1 MTENKSEYFLKAFD
15 LHKCYRM
22 GKKTIQVLSGVN
34 LQVKKSSWTAL
45 LGASGSGKTT
55 LLNLLGTLEQ
65 PDKGRIVCDGVEY
78 AKLGSR
84 QANRFRNERIGFIF
98 QAYHMLP
105 ELNIL
110 ENVSLPG
117 MLGRLTRGGLVEKA
131 GFLLERVGLKDR
143 LKHHPAEL
151 SGGEQQRAAIARAL
165 INSPDLILADEP
177 TGNLDSKTGAGILQI
192 FQELHSEQN
201 GRTIIMITHDHK
213 IAALAD
219 SVVQLQDGVIATQ
232 PQYSSSK

>member
-1 MTENKSEYFLKAFD
+1 MTEDTSYFLETSDVYKS
-15 LHKCYRM
+15 YRM
-22 GKKTIQVLSGVN
+22 GKKSIQVLNGVN
-34 LQVKKSSWTAL
+34 LQVKKGSWTAL

-65 PDKGRIVCDGVEY
+65 PDKGRIVCDGIDY

-105 ELNIL
+105 ELNLL

-131 GFLLERVGLKDR
+131 EFMLERVGLKDR

-165 INSPDLILADEP
+165 INSPDMILADEP

-192 FQELHSEQN
+192 FQELHGEQN

-219 SVVQLQDGVIATQ
+219 SVVQLQDGVIVHR
-232 PQYSSSK
+232 PQ

>member
-1 MTENKSEYFLKAFD
+1 MTENESNYFLEASEV
-15 LHKCYRM
+15 HKSYRI
-22 GKKTIQVLSGVN
+22 GKKIIPVLNGVN
-34 LQVKKSSWTAL
+34 LKVKKGTWIAL

-55 LLNLLGTLEQ
+55 LLNMLGTLEQ
-65 PDKGRIVCDGVEY
+65 PCKGRIVCDGIDY
-78 AKLGSR
+78 SSFGSK

-105 ELNIL
+105 ELNLL
-110 ENVSLPG
+110 ENVALPG
-117 MLGRLTRGGLVEKA
+117 MLGRLTRGGLIEKA
-131 GFLLERVGLKDR
+131 ERLLERVGLKDR

-201 GRTIIMITHDHK
+201 GRTIIMITHDQK

-219 SVVQLQDGVIATQ
+219 TTLLLQDGIINLQ
-232 PQYSSSK
+232 QQ